1 MKRNQ
6 IDKVIGNTIHN
17 QQIKELNMKIKTKEK
32 IQKEELTSIKSSI
45 SEIDFDAINFDATI
59 EKEIHN
65 NGECDFILKD
75 IVSSC
80 DCSE

>member
-1 MKRNQ
+1 
-6 IDKVIGNTIHN
+6 
-17 QQIKELNMKIKTKEK
+17 MKIITKEK
-32 IQKEELTSIKSSI
+32 IQKEELTSITSSI
-45 SEIDFDAINFDATI
+45 SEIDFDEINFDATI